1 VYNFLCGFNKKNNQ
15 HIGLNM
21 TGWENC
27 RWHTRRYPGS
37 DIQITE
43 WEKEFFENSSEPYIR
58 VYDRTIDGHKGIFA
72 IQGDSPDDPSMERM
86 GLYWLNEAEDGT
98 ATELILV
105 VSSETEIVAD
115 NMINTVHVEK
125 ITRH

>member
-1 VYNFLCGFNKKNNQ
+1 
-15 HIGLNM
+15 M

-37 DIQITE
+37 DIRSTVVVLIMDKPVQITE